1 MTRFLV
7 CALLL
12 VTACKKGSKS
22 EATDPGSGSAT
33 TGSATTGS
41 ATTGSA
47 TTGSA
52 TTGSATTGSAV
63 ASGSG
68 SSAVAVDAA
77 APAGSGSAAAVTRPK
92 EVAELEATLVALI
105 NEPESDARSR
115 KTCEMTMDI
124 KKKTRAVARMT
135 KPAGVDQ
142 AAWDA
147 ANHAIA
153 NSLDAMGPY
162 CNDDP
167 PDDSI
172 ELPNLYK
179 NLQALLALLPK

>member
-7 CALLL
+7 CVLLL
-12 VTACKKGSKS
+12 ATACKKGSKS
-22 EATDPGSGSAT
+22 DGTDPGSGT
-33 TGSATTGS
+33 
-41 ATTGSA
+41 
-47 TTGSA
+47 
-52 TTGSATTGSAV
+52 ATTGSAV

-77 APAGSGSAAAVTRPK
+77 QPAGSGAGSGSGSAAAVTLPK
-92 EVAELEATLVALI
+92 EVAELETTLVALI
-105 NEPESDARSR
+105 NEPESEARSR
-115 KTCEMTMDI
+115 KTCGMAMDI
-124 KKKTRAVARMT
+124 KKKARAVAMN

-147 ANHAIA
+147 ANEEIA
-153 NSLDAMGPY
+153 GSLDGLGPY

-172 ELPNLYK
+172 ELPKLYK
-179 NLQALLALLPK
+179 NFQALLALLPK

>member
-47 TTGSA
+47 TT
-52 TTGSATTGSAV
+52 
-63 ASGSG
+63 GSG

>member
-1 MTRFLV
+1 MARVLV
-7 CALLL
+7 CVLLL
-12 VTACKKGSKS
+12 MTACKKGSKS
-22 EATDPGSGSAT
+22 EGADPGSGTAT
-33 TGSATTGS
+33 MGSAMGS
-41 ATTGSA
+41 A
-47 TTGSA
+47 
-52 TTGSATTGSAV
+52 TGSAV
-63 ASGSG
+63 GSDAG

-77 APAGSGSAAAVTRPK
+77 EPAGSGGTAPTVTRPK

-115 KTCEMTMDI
+115 KTCGMTMDI
-124 KKKTRAVARMT
+124 KKQTRAVAMN

-147 ANHAIA
+147 ANDAIA
-153 NSLDAMGPY
+153 GSLDGLGPY

-172 ELPNLYK
+172 ELPKLYK
-179 NLQALLALLPK
+179 NLQALMALLPK

>member
-22 EATDPGSGSAT
+22 EATDPGSGTATTGTAT

-41 ATTGSA
+41 ATTGS
-47 TTGSA
+47 
-52 TTGSATTGSAV
+52 
-63 ASGSG
+63 G

-77 APAGSGSAAAVTRPK
+77 AAAGSGSGSAAAVTRPK